1 MMRMQ
6 FINSVSSPGKLIQK
20 EKKWYVTH
28 REWKFLQGK
37 EAKSNKFFVGALCF
51 GYIHMNLISTE
62 E

>member
-1 MMRMQ
+1 MQ

-51 GYIHMNLISTE
+51 GYIHINLI
-62 E
+62 